1 MEIKIYSYIYLFQ
14 LRTECLEEIRRVMRQ
29 RAVNVDLQPEIEE
42 VCLNELAS
50 FCYDKTAKGEEIL
63 CLQDNLDR

>member
-1 MEIKIYSYIYLFQ
+1 
-14 LRTECLEEIRRVMRQ
+14 MRQ

-42 VCLNELAS
+42 VCLSDLAS

-63 CLQDNLDR
+63 CLQDNLDRYCLASDVS